1 MFLRSARGDTHTN
14 PDCRAYKLLGIYLDD
29 KLNFNHHTN
38 FLCSKLNR
46 SLFCMRR
53 AQNFLTPS
61 ALKTLYFAFIQSHL
75 NYCPII
81 LSCISQHNFNQIKL
95 IQKKAIRIITRSTY
109 TAHTDPLFAQL
120 QILPYE
126 LILKQAKLLFM
137 HSIEYDYAP
146 TSFRGIWI
154 KNYLNQGDRPLRNA
168 DDYALPNPRTELFK
182 KSPLY
187 TLPLEW
193 NNLDENRYIRN
204 RTTFKTA
211 LKYNLLSSLMDG
223 SAAHGI
229 EPWPALDT

>member
-1 MFLRSARGDTHTN
+1 LTINLILIIILISFA
-14 PDCRAYKLLGIYLDD
+14 A
-29 KLNFNHHTN
+29 
-38 FLCSKLNR
+38 
-46 SLFCMRR
+46 SLI
-53 AQNFLTPS
+53 A
-61 ALKTLYFAFIQSHL
+61 LYFACEELKTFSLLLHSKLFTLLLFSPISITAQ
-75 NYCPII
+75 II

-126 LILKQAKLLFM
+126 LILKQEKLLFM
-137 HSIEYDYAP
+137 HSIEYDYAL
-146 TSFRGIWI
+146 TSFRGIWN

-168 DDYALPNPRTELFK
+168 DDYTLPNPRTELFK

-187 TLPLEW
+187 TLTLEW

-204 RTTFKTA
+204 RTTFKTT

-229 EPWPALDT
+229 EPWPALDN